1 MMGIRISFEDDIIR
15 DVKDIQAGIL
25 IQEVL
30 YTLEIQFERIVI
42 TQTDEEGPE
51 IEGLSKEDLKK
62 WR

>member
-1 MMGIRISFEDDIIR
+1 MMGIRISFEDNIIR

-30 YTLEIQFERIVI
+30 YTLEIQFTKIVI
-42 TQTDEEGPE
+42 TQTDEDEPE
-51 IEGLSKEDLKK
+51 IVGLNKEDLKK